1 VREPQHIS
9 ISPFLLLE
17 AVRDGRLKNQRD
29 VTNLRHEGWLH
40 AQPYFECSRAFSG
53 FQELGLIAVD
63 ENGDIHLTSKVERLL
78 ETFGFGP
85 SQMSAYGRESLV
97 VNPVFG
103 RPRPASASPEIFVLM
118 PLKAEL
124 RSIYD
129 NNIRRVADSYGLSI
143 ARADDFF
150 SASAIIDE
158 IWSAINAAKIV
169 IADCTGKN
177 PNVFYEIG
185 IAHTLEKPVISM
197 SQTLADVPFDVAHRR
212 AIVYE
217 NTPRGRKKLEEELN
231 KALETELAR
240 ANPVEVANDI
250 T

>member
-1 VREPQHIS
+1 
-9 ISPFLLLE
+9 
-17 AVRDGRLKNQRD
+17 
-29 VTNLRHEGWLH
+29 
-40 AQPYFECSRAFSG
+40 
-53 FQELGLIAVD
+53 
-63 ENGDIHLTSKVERLL
+63 
-78 ETFGFGP
+78 
-85 SQMSAYGRESLV
+85 
-97 VNPVFG
+97 
-103 RPRPASASPEIFVLM
+103 M